1 MTVSSPNLVPLRPP
15 LPSPPEEDE
24 LPRAGVASDVEVA
37 AGMPSVIVLLS
48 LVGIVFLTIRLATDS
63 GNWPTYGLGIA
74 ACIFV
79 WARHAKVA
87 RSNRKI
93 ASAPFLHEIH
103 DEATLGE
110 ALASK
115 RVVLYKH
122 STSCPVSAIVI
133 DEVLRFAEKHPRW
146 PVHVVQIIEHRDL
159 SDFVAKR
166 LGCGTSLPRRWSSE
180 TGAASGTRHTTGSR
194 RSG

>member
-1 MTVSSPNLVPLRPP
+1 MR
-15 LPSPPEEDE
+15 
-24 LPRAGVASDVEVA
+24 
-37 AGMPSVIVLLS
+37 
-48 LVGIVFLTIRLATDS
+48 
-63 GNWPTYGLGIA
+63 
-74 ACIFV
+74 
-79 WARHAKVA
+79 ARHAKVA

-146 PVHVVQIIEHRDL
+146 PVHVVQVIEHRDL

-166 LGCGTSLPRRWSSE
+166 FGVRHESPQALVIRDGRCVWHTSHNGITAQRLRQHL
-180 TGAASGTRHTTGSR
+180 A
-194 RSG
+194 

>member
-1 MTVSSPNLVPLRPP
+1 
-15 LPSPPEEDE
+15 
-24 LPRAGVASDVEVA
+24 
-37 AGMPSVIVLLS
+37 MPSVIVLLS

-133 DEVLRFAEKHPRW
+133 DEVLRR
-146 PVHVVQIIEHRDL
+146 
-159 SDFVAKR
+159 
-166 LGCGTSLPRRWSSE
+166 CC
-180 TGAASGTRHTTGSR
+180 GSR
-194 RSG
+194 RSTHAGPCTSSKSSSIVTYQTS